1 MALSGWISCRLAS
14 RSSLHDHKWGTCS
27 QHRDFKLDWHQKA
40 HISLKQKR
48 LRLLSVSFFQ
58 ANMSSSNCF
67 LLLPICGFAASLFAL
82 SSLFSLAFSSS
93 QISIP
98 VTVWTQLTCTWIVTL
113 LHLSKCFQ
121 SISLRT
127 SLLFSLGTWRS
138 GPSSRG
144 CWCKVWSCRGLASS
158 LQLGE

>member
-40 HISLKQKR
+40 HISLKQKQS
-48 LRLLSVSFFQ
+48 RLLSVSLFQ
-58 ANMSSSNCF
+58 ANMPSSNCF
-67 LLLPICGFAASLFAL
+67 LLLQICGFAASLFTLSL
-82 SSLFSLAFSSS
+82 SSLWLFLVRKIF
-93 QISIP
+93 IP

-113 LHLSKCFQ
+113 LRLSKCFQ

-127 SLLFSLGTWRS
+127 SLLFSLDTWRS

-144 CWCKVWSCRGLASS
+144 CWCKAWSCRGLASS